1 MGKEIVVDTYNKIV
15 SSPEKE
21 GKPTICGN
29 KDETTWG
36 HCAEWN
42 KPVREGQILLDSTYV
57 KDLK

>member
-29 KDETTWG
+29 KDETT
-36 HCAEWN
+36 
-42 KPVREGQILLDSTYV
+42 
-57 KDLK
+57 